1 MAFFKFRNRG
11 SQGNEGRSASVASPP
26 AESVEAMRRRARH
39 RLLGAAVLVLVGV
52 IGFPLLFDTQPR
64 PVSVDIPIEIPDRNK
79 VKPLVVPTA
88 PGPTSST
95 PSTAPPTVAADGNGN
110 GSSNGHGSSGT
121 RVAAASPSSAM
132 ITEAADG
139 SEISASKPVTTAPPA
154 RLEPRQE
161 VKAEAK
167 PETRPETKPEHKA
180 EPKPKPEAKAEAK
193 PKPEPK
199 PEARTEAKPEP
210 KPKPTEVK
218 AASSEDGARARALL
232 EGKVASS
239 GTAPAAA
246 AVTAKP
252 ATASDEAGRFVVQ
265 VGAFADASKAREVR
279 QKLESAG
286 LKTYT
291 HVAKTAD
298 GERTRVRVGPFATR
312 ADADRAAGRVK
323 SLSLSASVLTL

>member
-79 VKPLVVPTA
+79 VKPLTVPTTPA
-88 PGPTSST
+88 PTSAAPDGDGGKGSAST
-95 PSTAPPTVAADGNGN
+95 
-110 GSSNGHGSSGT
+110 
-121 RVAAASPSSAM
+121 RIAAASPSSAM

-139 SEISASKPVTTAPPA
+139 SEISASKPVTTVPVPK
-154 RLEPRQE
+154 PDPKPE

-167 PETRPETKPEHKA
+167 PELKPEPKPEHKP
-180 EPKPKPEAKAEAK
+180 EVKPKPEVKAEAK

-199 PEARTEAKPEP
+199 SEAKAEP

-239 GTAPAAA
+239 AAQTMA
-246 AVTAKP
+246 LLRMLKKYGSGWLT
-252 ATASDEAGRFVVQ
+252 RM
-265 VGAFADASKAREVR
+265 VR
-279 QKLESAG
+279 AQRS
-286 LKTYT
+286 
-291 HVAKTAD
+291 
-298 GERTRVRVGPFATR
+298 
-312 ADADRAAGRVK
+312 
-323 SLSLSASVLTL
+323 